1 MYQRLTQDPQPNPLL
16 PGYSFNAYLV
26 AGLTPITADGPLDFF
41 IDRPEGMKGY
51 ILNLTIKGEGRIFSG
66 KEGEET
72 LYSKPGELLLFPP
85 KASHFYGRSSES
97 DCWYHRWVYFRPR
110 AYWADWLEWHSQ
122 VNGVGHMV
130 LPENTLLEFDRLF
143 ANIEQTHKS
152 GRRFAEELAM
162 NLLERLLLRAME
174 EDPQA
179 PQRIMDARII
189 EACQFI
195 TGNLA
200 DELRIEDVAKH
211 VCLSPSRLAHFFR
224 EQVGVNI
231 LRWREDQRVIR
242 AKLLLQTT
250 QEPIAT
256 IGRVVGYDDQLYF
269 SRVFRKRVG
278 VSPSDY
284 RRRNHEVNDS
294 SSMSAGERRQSE
306 RQSTLLR
313 V

>member
-1 MYQRLTQDPQPNPLL
+1 MVQEPQPNPLL
-16 PGYSFNAYLV
+16 PGYTFNAYLV
-26 AGLTPITADGPLDFF
+26 AGLTPILADGPLDFF
-41 IDRPEGMKGY
+41 IDRPGGMKGY
-51 ILNLTIKGEGRIFSG
+51 ILNLTIKGQGKIFD
-66 KEGEET
+66 GENT
-72 LYSKPGELLLFPP
+72 IYSNPGDLLLFSP
-85 KASHFYGRSSES
+85 KSPHHYGRSPNS

-110 AYWADWLEWHSQ
+110 AYWADWLEWHSKTHE
-122 VNGVGHMV
+122 VGRLS
-130 LPENTLLEFDRLF
+130 LPNNNLMLEFDRLF
-143 ANIEQTHKS
+143 ANIEQTQKS
-152 GRRFAEELAM
+152 GRRFGEELGM

-174 EDPQA
+174 EDPLS
-179 PQRIMDARII
+179 PQRIMDPRII

-200 DELRIEDVAKH
+200 GELRIDEVARH
-211 VCLSPSRLAHFFR
+211 VCLSPSRLAHLFR
-224 EQVGVNI
+224 EQVGINI

-278 VSPSDY
+278 VSPSDF
-284 RRRNHEVNDS
+284 RRRSIETNYPQRTFRPADWQDNQGALV
-294 SSMSAGERRQSE
+294 
-306 RQSTLLR
+306 R